1 MKLRNGLLLTLAAA
15 VGVAA
20 LLVAL
25 PRTSTAAETH
35 NGMILGSPEL
45 KSAGALA
52 FGPGSVLF
60 VADSQSA
67 AVFAIDVKDDAKDTG
82 TEPVV
87 LEDLD
92 RKIAGLLGITPD
104 AVMVNDLAVHP
115 VSQNVYLSISR
126 GRGNDA
132 VPVLL
137 RATKKGALE
146 EVPLRNVPFSK
157 VLLSDA
163 PAPGSKTARGG
174 DLRRLS
180 ITDIAFVDGELLI
193 AGLSNAEFGSTLR
206 RAAYPFRETV
216 AVNTLEIFHTSH
228 NRYETQSPIDAF
240 MPFTI
245 KGKPSLLAGYGCAPI
260 ASFSLADLKSKKH
273 LRGTTLAELGGGNR
287 PLDMVEFEK
296 EGKRRVLIANS
307 DRTLMSMSAEDIEN
321 AKPLTTAVSAPYV
334 SSGVPYLS
342 IAEVGITQ
350 LDNLNAKYV
359 VVVQREIA
367 DGSLD
372 LRSLSKGW
380 L

>member
-35 NGMILGSPEL
+35 NGMTVGSPEL

-52 FGPGSVLF
+52 FGPGGVLF
-60 VADSQSA
+60 VGDSQSA
-67 AVFAIDVKDDAKDTG
+67 AVFAIDVQDDAKDTG
-82 TEPVV
+82 TEPIA

-115 VSQNVYLSISR
+115 VSQNVYLSVSR

-146 EVPLRNVPFSK
+146 EVSLRNVPFSK

-174 DLRRLS
+174 DMRRLS
-180 ITDIAFVDGELLI
+180 ITDLAFVDGELLI
-193 AGLSNAEFGSTLR
+193 AGLSNAEFGSALR
-206 RAAYPFRETV
+206 RAAYPFGETV

-228 NRYETQSPIDAF
+228 NRYETHSPIDAF

-287 PLDMVEFEK
+287 PLDMVELAK

-321 AKPLTTAVSAPYV
+321 AKPLTTAVSAAYV

-372 LRSLSKGW
+372 LRSLSKAW
-380 L
+380 M